1 MSQAEGHVEHY
12 AEHHAEPDIVIPKG
26 ALRAAFALVIF
37 SLVAAGVGRWTGVG
51 TVHTDH
57 AAAVQ
62 TVALRFEDRP
72 DGGIS
77 VVSPDSGKVVGIV
90 EAGGDGFLRTVLRS
104 MAFDRQR
111 HAIGS
116 GPAFTINRWA
126 DGRMSLDD
134 PATGRRVD
142 LGPFGDDNKRRFTE
156 LMTMGETR

>member
-1 MSQAEGHVEHY
+1 MSQAEGHAGLQV
-12 AEHHAEPDIVIPKG
+12 EHHAEPDIVIPKG
-26 ALRAAFALVIF
+26 ALRAAIALVLF

-51 TVHTDH
+51 AVHTDH
-57 AAAVQ
+57 VAAVQ
-62 TVALRFEDRP
+62 TVALRFVDRP

-77 VVSPDSGKVVGIV
+77 VVAPDSGKVVGVV
-90 EAGGDGFLRTVLRS
+90 EAGGDGLLRTVLRS

-134 PATGRRVD
+134 PSTGRRVD
-142 LGPFGDDNKRRFTE
+142 LGPFGNDSKRRFTE

>member
-1 MSQAEGHVEHY
+1 MSQAEGHAGLHVEH
-12 AEHHAEPDIVIPKG
+12 HQPDIVIPKG
-26 ALRAAFALVIF
+26 ALRAAIALVLF
-37 SLVAAGVGRWTGVG
+37 SLVAAGVGRWTGAG
-51 TVHTDH
+51 AVHTNH

-77 VVSPDSGKVVGIV
+77 VVSPDSGRVVGVV

-104 MAFDRQR
+104 MAYDRQR

-116 GPAFTINRWA
+116 GPAFTINRWS

-142 LGPFGDDNKRRFTE
+142 LGPFGDNNKRRFTE
-156 LMTMGETR
+156 LMSMGETR

>member
-1 MSQAEGHVEHY
+1 MSQAEGH
-12 AEHHAEPDIVIPKG
+12 AEHHAEPDIMVPKG
-26 ALRAAFALVIF
+26 ALRAAFALVAF
-37 SLVAAGVGRWTGVG
+37 SLLAAGVGRWTGVG
-51 TVHTDH
+51 TVHADH
-57 AAAVQ
+57 VAAVQ

-90 EAGGDGFLRTVLRS
+90 EAGGDGLLRTVLRS

-111 HAIGS
+111 HAVGS

-142 LGPFGDDNKRRFTE
+142 LGPFGAGSKRRFAE
-156 LMTMGETR
+156 LMTMGEKR

>member
-1 MSQAEGHVEHY
+1 MSQAEGHVDV
-12 AEHHAEPDIVIPKG
+12 HAEPEIVIPKG
-26 ALRAAFALVIF
+26 ALRAAFALVAF
-37 SLVAAGVGRWTGVG
+37 TLVAAGVGRWTGVG
-51 TVHTDH
+51 TVHIDH
-57 AAAVQ
+57 AVAVQ

-72 DGGIS
+72 DGGIA

-116 GPAFTINRWA
+116 GPAFTINRWS

-142 LGPFGDDNKRRFTE
+142 LGSFGNDNKRRFTE